1 VTTSARCRSAC
12 CISDT
17 VYGKQTNLLMAASVM
32 NVIPLIILF
41 VCLQKYLVKGIQM
54 GAVKG

>member
-1 VTTSARCRSAC
+1 MLYF
-12 CISDT
+12 DT
-17 VYGKQTNLLMAASVM
+17 NYGKQTNLLMAASVM